1 MFEQPFL
8 GANSNHAVICIW
20 QLDGFGVGGDCYF
33 SYKKVSAE
41 LLNHRYFKLPHTGT
55 LKHNPFDLKNL
66 DNN

>member
-8 GANSNHAVICIW
+8 GANSNHAVICIR
-20 QLDGFGVGGDCYF
+20 QLDGLGVGGDCYF

-55 LKHNPFDLKNL
+55 P
-66 DNN
+66 